1 MPLFGECGKMI
12 YAAAITGPT
21 ASGKS
26 ALSVRVAKALG
37 ATVFSADSMQIYKEM
52 NIGTAKIRPE
62 EMEGVAHRML
72 DVASVREDFSV
83 CAYKEMALREAKEV
97 ADSGRLPL
105 FTGGTGLYI
114 SALTRKDEEATPG
127 RSEEYMQRYE
137 AEAATEEGRDRLHA
151 RLTEVDP
158 ESAAII
164 HKNNVRRVLRA
175 LEIFDTTGKTKSA
188 WDKES
193 REGEGAMQ
201 ICHVTLD
208 FKNRDLLY
216 SRIDKRVRIMME
228 DGLLSEVEAL
238 YREGL
243 LSTDT
248 AAMGAIGYKEFLP
261 YFRGECSL
269 RDVEAAICL
278 GTRHYAKRQQTWF
291 RRVADAK
298 RIYMDTDAGHMRPM
312 DEIFAEAMEHIAPFA
327 RAHYAYRD

>member
-1 MPLFGECGKMI
+1 MI

-21 ASGKS
+21 ASGKT

-52 NIGTAKIRPE
+52 NIGTAKVRPE
-62 EMEGVAHRML
+62 ETEGVRHLML
-72 DVASVREDFSV
+72 DVASVREDFSAH
-83 CAYKEMALREAKEV
+83 AYKEMVLPLAREV
-97 ADSGRLPL
+97 AAAGTLPL
-105 FTGGTGLYI
+105 FVGGTGLYL
-114 SALTRKDEEATPG
+114 SALTRKEEEQTPG
-127 RSEEYMQRYE
+127 RSEEYMKRYE
-137 AEAATEEGRDRLHA
+137 AEASTEDGRERLHR
-151 RLTEVDP
+151 RLVEIDP

-175 LEIFDTTGKTKSA
+175 LEIFDTTGKTKTA

-216 SRIDKRVRIMME
+216 TRIDKRVRLMME
-228 DGLLSEVEAL
+228 EGLLSEVETL

-269 RDVEAAICL
+269 RDVEEAICL

-291 RRVADAK
+291 RRLADVK
-298 RIYMDTDAGHMRPM
+298 RIYMDTDAGNMRPS
-312 DEIFAEAMEHIAPFA
+312 DELFAEAMEYLAPFA
-327 RAHYAYRD
+327 REHYAPRD